1 MTPKRFLYLFFGI
14 PQFKELF
21 AAIAAKDQE
30 AVKEWF
36 HDDINC
42 GVVTLWPSLI
52 TLTASTITLVLV
64 LTR

>member
-21 AAIAAKDQE
+21 VAIAEKDRK

-36 HDDINC
+36 HDDINY
-42 GVVTLWPSLI
+42 GIVTLWTSLI
-52 TLTASTITLVLV
+52 TLAVSITVLV
-64 LTR
+64 SVLT

>member
-1 MTPKRFLYLFFGI
+1 MTPKKFLYLFFGI

-21 AAIAAKDQE
+21 AAIAAKDRK

-42 GVVTLWPSLI
+42 GVVTLWTSLI
-52 TLTASTITLVLV
+52 MLMASTITLVLV

>member
-21 AAIAAKDQE
+21 AAIAAKDRK

-36 HDDINC
+36 RDNENAGILSVWVSC
-42 GVVTLWPSLI
+42 ASILLSIAALI
-52 TLTASTITLVLV
+52 S
-64 LTR
+64 